1 MDTGSQHPSGQSVR
15 LRVYFGERDKY
26 HGKALWSA
34 LLDHLRHAGA
44 AGATVT
50 RGISGFGAHSVI
62 HAVSIVDL
70 STDLPLILEWIDG
83 EELVQE
89 VLPEIEAMLDGGL
102 ITIEP
107 VTVVRYQPHTRD
119 TERG

>member
-1 MDTGSQHPSGQSVR
+1 MDTGDQHSSGPSFR

-26 HGKALWSA
+26 HGKALWSS
-34 LLDHLRHAGA
+34 LLDRLRRDGA
-44 AGATVT
+44 SGATVT
-50 RGISGFGAHSVI
+50 RGIGGFGAHSVI
-62 HAVSIVDL
+62 HAASIVDL
-70 STDLPLILEWIDG
+70 STDLPLILEWIDS
-83 EELVQE
+83 EQRVQE
-89 VLPEIEAMLDGGL
+89 VLPAIEEMLDGGL